1 MGFFATFWSWL
12 NGQLATYIGDNT
24 ARLASVLEPTV
35 VTLATIYV
43 MAWGYLHL
51 MGKIDEPIIAGL
63 KRICMVALILG
74 VGLQLL
80 LYNTLIVDTFYNAP
94 AQLAAAMVGSSD
106 PVSTIDTIWDSGG
119 AVGSNLWNRASPW
132 SGFGFYIA
140 GAIVYCLM
148 AVLCVYAMFLIALS
162 SIALAV
168 LLALGPLFVAL
179 LFFEAT
185 RRIFVAWI
193 AQLTN
198 YALITVLTVMV
209 AALLLR
215 IVQSYAA
222 QTAARGTD
230 IVVVDALH
238 MVLVSVLVLLILR
251 QVMPIASGLAG
262 GVSLNSFGLVS
273 RGIPAGLLTTGR
285 VSRATVRA
293 ARALAYWASERS
305 PGTAQA
311 DQGRGIVRMAA
322 APMRGAAFQPSHAVD
337 GSANDGAHAD
347 AAARRCSARPP
358 LAGPALLD
366 TRCTKE
372 GEMMRSIL
380 CF

>member
-12 NGQLATYIGDNT
+12 NGQLAAYIGDNT
-24 ARLASVLEPTV
+24 ARLASILEPAIVTV
-35 VTLATIYV
+35 ATIYV

-51 MGKIDEPIIAGL
+51 TGKIEEPVLTGL
-63 KRICMVALILG
+63 KRIGLLALILG
-74 VGLQLL
+74 VGLRLW
-80 LYNTLIVDTFYNAP
+80 LYNTVIVDTFYNAP
-94 AQLAAAMVGSSD
+94 SQLAAAMVGASD
-106 PVSTIDTIWDSGG
+106 PVGTIDAIWTSGG
-119 AVGSNLWNRASPW
+119 TVAGNLWDKGGVL
-132 SGFGFYIA
+132 SGDFGFYLA
-140 GAIVYCLM
+140 GAVVWCLIG
-148 AVLCVYAMFLIALS
+148 VLCVYAMFLIALS

-179 LFFEAT
+179 LFFDAT
-185 RRIFVAWI
+185 RRLFVAWI

-230 IVVVDALH
+230 IVVVDALQ

-262 GVSLNSFGLVS
+262 GVSLNSFGFVS

-293 ARALAYWASERS
+293 ARALA
-305 PGTAQA
+305 
-311 DQGRGIVRMAA
+311 
-322 APMRGAAFQPSHAVD
+322 
-337 GSANDGAHAD
+337 
-347 AAARRCSARPP
+347 
-358 LAGPALLD
+358 
-366 TRCTKE
+366 
-372 GEMMRSIL
+372 
-380 CF
+380 